1 MTNLHGVRIFTQ
13 NLKELIEEKLTLYQ
27 ALKIIGSSK
36 VTDKKIR
43 NCAEYLADSVENGTA
58 FSSAVRTCPYITF
71 DNVYISFISFS
82 EESGNLNETL
92 DFLLDRT
99 IRKEENRN
107 SLFSA
112 LVYPIFVVFLV
123 LCVSVLFLFS
133 DEIFPESMFLLGI
146 DKREAAKT
154 VFFCFM
160 TFLFLC
166 SAVIILL
173 LHFMG
178 EDRLYEAFLAGGFLS
193 CNGINMAQACNMA
206 SVVLGIDS
214 KFGKVFQKAREGLEY
229 GMDLRTAFS
238 RGNDLKVQ
246 KKIELALLLAEE
258 TGNKN
263 KVFLKIADSLKK
275 ENERNRKYCL
285 TLVEPA
291 FIVLTGIFVLGIV
304 INLVLPVVSDSVI
317 M

>member
-1 MTNLHGVRIFTQ
+1 MTNLHAVKIFTQ
-13 NLKELIEEKLTLYQ
+13 SLKELIEEKLTLYQ
-27 ALKIIGSSK
+27 SLKIIGQSK

-43 NCAEYLADSVENGTA
+43 NCAEYLASSVENGTL
-58 FSSAVRTCPYITF
+58 FSSAVRTCPFISF
-71 DNVYISFISFS
+71 DNVYVSFISFS
-82 EESGNLNETL
+82 EKSGNLYETL
-92 DFLLDRT
+92 DFLLARSM
-99 IRKEENRN
+99 RKEENRN

-112 LVYPIFVVFLV
+112 LVYPLFVVLLV
-123 LCVSVLFLFS
+123 LFISVLFFFTDGIIPGS
-133 DEIFPESMFLLGI
+133 ISFLGT
-146 DKREAAKT
+146 DKKEAAKT
-154 VFFCFM
+154 IFFCFM
-160 TFLFLC
+160 TFLFLG
-166 SAVIILL
+166 SAVIFLL

-229 GMDLRTAFS
+229 GMDLRSAFS

-258 TGNKN
+258 TGNKD

-275 ENERNRKYCL
+275 ENDRNRKYCL

-291 FIVLTGIFVLGIV
+291 FIVLTGIFVMGIV
-304 INLVLPVVSDSVI
+304 INLVLPVVTDSVI

>member
-43 NCAEYLADSVENGTA
+43 NCAEYLADSVENGTS

-112 LVYPIFVVFLV
+112 LVYPLFVVFLV

-133 DEIFPESMFLLGI
+133 DEIFPGSMFLLGI

-160 TFLFLC
+160 TFLFF
-166 SAVIILL
+166 SVITAV
-173 LHFMG
+173 
-178 EDRLYEAFLAGGFLS
+178 GG
-193 CNGINMAQACNMA
+193 GVINMAQACNMA

>member
-1 MTNLHGVRIFTQ
+1 M
-13 NLKELIEEKLTLYQ
+13 
-27 ALKIIGSSK
+27 
-36 VTDKKIR
+36 
-43 NCAEYLADSVENGTA
+43 
-58 FSSAVRTCPYITF
+58 
-71 DNVYISFISFS
+71 
-82 EESGNLNETL
+82 NETL

-112 LVYPIFVVFLV
+112 LVYPLFVVFLV

-133 DEIFPESMFLLGI
+133 DEIFPGSMFLLGI
-146 DKREAAKT
+146 DKRKAAKT

-160 TFLFLC
+160 TFLFFC